1 MHDLDG
7 RFLGTADAW
16 FDEVALAW
24 EINSLAWHLNPA
36 DYEREQ
42 ERTAR
47 FVAAGV
53 PVLPTQ
59 PVRMRSD
66 ERAVMGELRA
76 AYDHAA
82 SRPRPPVRATRPS

>member
-1 MHDLDG
+1 MARQAYFDL
-7 RFLGTADAW
+7 ASW
-16 FDEVALAW
+16 FVEVALAW
-24 EINSLAWHLNPA
+24 EINSLAWHLNPV

-59 PVRMRSD
+59 TVRLRSD
-66 ERAVMGELRA
+66 SRTVMRELNA
-76 AYDHAA
+76 AYGHSAT
-82 SRPRPPVRATRPS
+82 RPRPSVRTIRRR